1 MKLIDLILR
10 RKKPLLPSKKQLK
23 IKIKTDKKGK
33 IKIFDSE
40 TNQRITDISRISLYV
55 NSFGKVCAELSIKDV
70 ELDIEVGNVELRKG
84 N

>member
-40 TNQRITDISRISLYV
+40 TNQRITGISRISLYV

-70 ELDIEVGNVELRKG
+70 ELDIEVGNVELKRG